1 MNNEGPADLFFKTFA
16 ELLDV
21 NAPEIKI
28 VACYEDFF
36 QVIIKVLSKNIR
48 LRYFN

>member
-1 MNNEGPADLFFKTFA
+1 
-16 ELLDV
+16 LLDV

-36 QVIIKVLSKNIR
+36 QVLTFKI
-48 LRYFN
+48 